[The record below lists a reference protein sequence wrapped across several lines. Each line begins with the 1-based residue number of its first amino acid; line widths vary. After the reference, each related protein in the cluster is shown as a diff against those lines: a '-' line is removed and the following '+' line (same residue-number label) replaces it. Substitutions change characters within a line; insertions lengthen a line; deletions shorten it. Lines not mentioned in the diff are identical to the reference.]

1 MPLFYQQN
9 INATTKMAI
18 WAIVEPLAFFESKL
32 EGRVEASKNSMHP
45 VKRTQ
50 HLAAKLLL
58 QEMLPEVHINSIE
71 YAANGK
77 PYFVNESVH
86 FSVSH
91 CNGFAA
97 CVISEEGPVGID
109 IELIQDRIKKVAPK
123 FLHHSELEK
132 INTLN
137 EEAQLKEMS
146 FVWAAK
152 EAMYKMNEKLGID
165 FSAHLRIEGLT
176 NNRNGIMSGSILS
189 EATAL
194 DVQIHYE
201 LRENFVWAVS
211 LI

>member
-18 WAIVEPLAFFESKL
+18 WAIEEPLAFFESKL
-32 EGRVEASKNSMHP
+32 QGRVEDGKTIMHP

-50 HLAAKLLL
+50 HLAARLLL
-58 QEMLPEVHINSIE
+58 QTMLPALDVNSIQ

-77 PYFVNESVH
+77 PYFENANIH
-86 FSVSH
+86 FSISH
-91 CNGFAA
+91 CNGYAA
-97 CVISEEGPVGID
+97 CAISEEGPVGID
-109 IELIQDRIKKVAPK
+109 IELIHERIKKIAPK
-123 FLHHSELEK
+123 FLHKSELEK

-152 EAMYKMNEKLGID
+152 EAMYKMNEKLGIN
-165 FSAHLRIEGLT
+165 FSEHLRIEGLT
-176 NNRNGIMSGSILS
+176 NNTKAMMSASILS
-189 EATAL
+189 EAAAL

>member
-18 WAIVEPLAFFESKL
+18 WAIEEPLAFFESKL
-32 EGRVEASKNSMHP
+32 QGRVEDGKTIMHP

-50 HLAAKLLL
+50 HLAARLLL
-58 QEMLPEVHINSIE
+58 QTMLPALDINSIE

-77 PYFVNESVH
+77 PYFENANIH
-86 FSVSH
+86 FSISH
-91 CNGFAA
+91 CNGYAA
-97 CVISEEGPVGID
+97 CAISEEGPVGID
-109 IELIQDRIKKVAPK
+109 IELIHERIKKVAPK
-123 FLHHSELEK
+123 FLHKSELEK

-152 EAMYKMNEKLGID
+152 EAMYKMNEKLGIN
-165 FSAHLRIEGLT
+165 FSEHLRIEGLT
-176 NNRNGIMSGSILS
+176 NNTKAMMSASILS
-189 EATAL
+189 EAAAL
-194 DVQIHYE
+194 DVHIHYE

>member
-18 WAIVEPLAFFESKL
+18 WAIEEPLAFFESKL
-32 EGRVEASKNSMHP
+32 QGRVEDGKTIMHP

-50 HLAAKLLL
+50 HLAARLLL
-58 QEMLPEVHINSIE
+58 QEMLPALDINSIE

-77 PYFVNESVH
+77 PYFENANIH
-86 FSVSH
+86 FSISH
-91 CNGFAA
+91 CNGYAA
-97 CVISEEGPVGID
+97 CAISEEGPVGID
-109 IELIQDRIKKVAPK
+109 IELIHERIKKVAPN
-123 FLHHSELEK
+123 FLHKSELEK

-152 EAMYKMNEKLGID
+152 EAMYKMNEKLGIN
-165 FSAHLRIEGLT
+165 FSEHLRIEGLT
-176 NNRNGIMSGSILS
+176 NNTKAMMFASILS
-189 EATAL
+189 EAAAL

>member
-18 WAIVEPLAFFESKL
+18 WAIEEPLAFFESKL
-32 EGRVEASKNSMHP
+32 QGRVEASKNIMHP

-50 HLAAKLLL
+50 HLAARLLL
-58 QEMLPEVHINSIE
+58 QEMQPEVDVNSIE

-77 PYFVNESVH
+77 PYLVNESVH

-123 FLHHSELEK
+123 FLHNSELEK

-152 EAMYKMNEKLGID
+152 EAMYKMNEKLGLD
-165 FSAHLRIEGLT
+165 FSEHLRVEGLT
-176 NNRNGIMSGSILS
+176 NNTNGMMSGSILS
-189 EATAL
+189 EAAAL
-194 DVQIHYE
+194 DVEIHYE

>member
-18 WAIVEPLAFFESKL
+18 WAIEESLAFFESKL
-32 EGRVEASKNSMHP
+32 EGRVEASKNIMHP

-50 HLAAKLLL
+50 HLAARLLL
-58 QEMLPEVHINSIE
+58 QEMQPEVDVNSIE

-77 PYFVNESVH
+77 PYLVNESVH

-152 EAMYKMNEKLGID
+152 EAMYKMNEKLGLD
-165 FSAHLRIEGLT
+165 FSEHLRVEGLT
-176 NNRNGIMSGSILS
+176 NNTNGMMSGSILS
-189 EATAL
+189 EAAAL
-194 DVQIHYE
+194 DVEIHYE

>member
-18 WAIVEPLAFFESKL
+18 WAIEEPLAFFESKL
-32 EGRVEASKNSMHP
+32 PNRVEASKNIMHP

-50 HLAAKLLL
+50 HLAARLLL
-58 QEMLPEVHINSIE
+58 QELLPEEDISNIE

-77 PYFVNESVH
+77 PYFVNASIH
-86 FSVSH
+86 FSISH
-91 CNGFAA
+91 CNGYAA
-97 CVISEEGPVGID
+97 CVISEEGSVGID
-109 IELIQDRIKKVAPK
+109 IELIQERIKKVAPK
-123 FLHHSELEK
+123 FLHIAEHEK
-132 INTLN
+132 INTL
-137 EEAQLKEMS
+137 EQEAQLKEMS

-176 NNRNGIMSGSILS
+176 NSTNGIMSGSILS

>member
-18 WAIVEPLAFFESKL
+18 WAIEEPLAFFESKL
-32 EGRVEASKNSMHP
+32 QGRVEASKNIMHP

-50 HLAAKLLL
+50 YLAGRLLL
-58 QEMLPEVHINSIE
+58 QTLLPALDVNSIQ

-77 PYFVNESVH
+77 PYFENANIH
-86 FSVSH
+86 FSISH
-91 CNGFAA
+91 CNGYAA
-97 CVISEEGPVGID
+97 CAISEEGPVGID
-109 IELIQDRIKKVAPK
+109 IELIHERIKKVAPK
-123 FLHHSELEK
+123 FLHTTELEK

-152 EAMYKMNEKLGID
+152 EAMYKMNEKLGVN
-165 FSAHLRIEGLT
+165 FSEHLRIEGLT
-176 NNRNGIMSGSILS
+176 NNTKAMMSASILS
-189 EATAL
+189 EAAAL

>member
-18 WAIVEPLAFFESKL
+18 WAIEEPLAFFESKL
-32 EGRVEASKNSMHP
+32 QGRVEDGKTIMHP

-50 HLAAKLLL
+50 HLAARLLL
-58 QEMLPEVHINSIE
+58 QTMLPALDINSIE

-77 PYFVNESVH
+77 PYFENANIH
-86 FSVSH
+86 FSISH
-91 CNGFAA
+91 CNGYAA
-97 CVISEEGPVGID
+97 CAISEEGPVGID
-109 IELIQDRIKKVAPK
+109 IELFHERIKKVAPK
-123 FLHHSELEK
+123 FLHKSELEK

-152 EAMYKMNEKLGID
+152 EAMYKMNEKLGIN
-165 FSAHLRIEGLT
+165 FSEHLRIEGLT
-176 NNRNGIMSGSILS
+176 NNTKAMMSASILS
-189 EATAL
+189 EAAAL
-194 DVQIHYE
+194 DVHIHYE

>member
-1 MPLFYQQN
+1 
-9 INATTKMAI
+9 MAI
-18 WAIVEPLAFFESKL
+18 WAIEEPLAFFESKL
-32 EGRVEASKNSMHP
+32 LGRVEAIKTIMHP
-45 VKRTQ
+45 LKRTQ
-50 HLAAKLLL
+50 HLAARLLL
-58 QEMLPEVHINSIE
+58 QELLPKSDLNSIQ

-86 FSVSH
+86 FSISH
-91 CNGFAA
+91 CNGYAA

-109 IELIQDRIKKVAPK
+109 IELIHERIKKVASK
-123 FLHHSELEK
+123 FLHIAELEN
-132 INTLN
+132 INTL
-137 EEAQLKEMS
+137 EQEAQLKEMS

-165 FSAHLRIEGLT
+165 FSADLRVEGLT
-176 NNRNGIMSGSILS
+176 NSTNGIMSGSILS

>member
-18 WAIVEPLAFFESKL
+18 WAIEEPLAFFESKL
-32 EGRVEASKNSMHP
+32 QGRVEASKNIMHP

-50 HLAAKLLL
+50 HLAGRLLL
-58 QEMLPEVHINSIE
+58 QTMLPALDVNSIQ

-77 PYFVNESVH
+77 PYFENANIH
-86 FSVSH
+86 FSISH
-91 CNGFAA
+91 CNGYAA
-97 CVISEEGPVGID
+97 CAISEEGPVGID
-109 IELIQDRIKKVAPK
+109 IELIHERIKKVAPK
-123 FLHHSELEK
+123 FLHTTELEK

-152 EAMYKMNEKLGID
+152 EAMYKMNEKLGVN
-165 FSAHLRIEGLT
+165 FSEHLRIEGLT
-176 NNRNGIMSGSILS
+176 NNTKAMMSASILS
-189 EATAL
+189 EAAAL

>member
-18 WAIVEPLAFFESKL
+18 WAIEEPLAFFESKL
-32 EGRVEASKNSMHP
+32 QGRVEASKNIMHP

-50 HLAAKLLL
+50 HLAARLLL
-58 QEMLPEVHINSIE
+58 QEMLPALDINRIE

-77 PYFVNESVH
+77 PYFENANIH
-86 FSVSH
+86 FSISH
-91 CNGFAA
+91 CNGYAA
-97 CVISEEGPVGID
+97 CAISEEGPVGID

-123 FLHHSELEK
+123 FLHNSELEK

-152 EAMYKMNEKLGID
+152 EAMYKMNEKLGIN
-165 FSAHLRIEGLT
+165 FSEHLRIEGLT
-176 NNRNGIMSGSILS
+176 NNTKAMISASILS
-189 EATAL
+189 EAAAL

>member
-1 MPLFYQQN
+1 
-9 INATTKMAI
+9 
-18 WAIVEPLAFFESKL
+18 
-32 EGRVEASKNSMHP
+32 MHP
-45 VKRTQ
+45 VKRIQ
-50 HLAAKLLL
+50 HLAARLLL
-58 QEMLPEVHINSIE
+58 QELLPEADLNNIQ

-86 FSVSH
+86 FSISH
-91 CNGFAA
+91 CNGYAA

-109 IELIQDRIKKVAPK
+109 IELIHERIKKVAPK
-123 FLHHSELEK
+123 FLHIAELEN
-132 INTLN
+132 INTL
-137 EEAQLKEMS
+137 EQEAQLKEMS

-165 FSAHLRIEGLT
+165 FSENLRVEGLT
-176 NNRNGIMSGSILS
+176 NHTSGMMSGSILS
-189 EATAL
+189 EAAAL

>member
-1 MPLFYQQN
+1 LFYQQN

-18 WAIVEPLAFFESKL
+18 WAIEEPLAFFESKL
-32 EGRVEASKNSMHP
+32 EGRVEASKTIMHP

-50 HLAAKLLL
+50 HLAARLLL
-58 QEMLPEVHINSIE
+58 QEMQPALHINSIE

-77 PYFVNESVH
+77 PYFVNGSIH
-86 FSVSH
+86 FSISH

-165 FSAHLRIEGLT
+165 FSEHLRVEGLT
-176 NNRNGIMSGSILS
+176 NNTNGMMSGSILS
-189 EATAL
+189 EAAAL
-194 DVQIHYE
+194 DVQIHYG
-201 LRENFVWAVS
+201 LRENFIWAVS

>member
-18 WAIVEPLAFFESKL
+18 WAIEEPLAFFESKL
-32 EGRVEASKNSMHP
+32 QGRVEASKNIMHP
-45 VKRTQ
+45 AKRTQ
-50 HLAAKLLL
+50 HLAGRLLL
-58 QEMLPEVHINSIE
+58 QTMLPALDVNSIQ

-77 PYFVNESVH
+77 PYFENANIH
-86 FSVSH
+86 FSISH
-91 CNGFAA
+91 CNGYAA
-97 CVISEEGPVGID
+97 CAISEEGPVGID
-109 IELIQDRIKKVAPK
+109 IELIHERIKKVAPK
-123 FLHHSELEK
+123 FLHITELEK

-152 EAMYKMNEKLGID
+152 EAMYKMNEKLGVN
-165 FSAHLRIEGLT
+165 FSEHLRIEGLT
-176 NNRNGIMSGSILS
+176 NNTKAMMSASILS
-189 EATAL
+189 EAAAL

>member
-18 WAIVEPLAFFESKL
+18 WAIEEPLAFFESKL
-32 EGRVEASKNSMHP
+32 EGSIEASKNINHP

-50 HLAAKLLL
+50 HLAARLLL
-58 QEMLPEVHINSIE
+58 QEMQPELDVNSIE

-86 FSVSH
+86 FSISH

-97 CVISEEGPVGID
+97 CVISKEGPVGID
-109 IELIQDRIKKVAPK
+109 IELIQERIKKVAPK

-137 EEAQLKEMS
+137 EETQLKEMS

-165 FSAHLRIEGLT
+165 FSEHLRVEGLANNT
-176 NNRNGIMSGSILS
+176 NGMMSGSILS
-189 EATAL
+189 EAAAL
-194 DVQIHYE
+194 DVQIHYA

>member
-18 WAIVEPLAFFESKL
+18 WAIEEPLEYFESKFL
-32 EGRVEASKNSMHP
+32 GRVEVSKNRMHP
-45 VKRTQ
+45 VKRIQ
-50 HLAAKLLL
+50 HLAARLLL
-58 QEMLPEVHINSIE
+58 QEMLPVIDMNSIQ

-77 PYFVNESVH
+77 PYFENESLY
-86 FSVSH
+86 FSLSH
-91 CNGFAA
+91 CNGYAA
-97 CVISEEGPVGID
+97 CAMSEEGPVGID
-109 IELIQDRIKKVAPK
+109 IELIHERIKKVAHK
-123 FLHHSELEK
+123 FLHCSELEK

-137 EEAQLKEMS
+137 EPAQLKEMS

-152 EAMYKMNEKLGID
+152 EAMYKMYEKLGID
-165 FSAHLRIEGLT
+165 FSEHLRIEHLS
-176 NNRNGIMSGSILS
+176 NNKIGIMAGSILS
-189 EATAL
+189 EASAL

>member
-18 WAIVEPLAFFESKL
+18 WAIEEPLVFFESKL
-32 EGRVEASKNSMHP
+32 LGRVETSKTILHS
-45 VKRTQ
+45 VRRTQ
-50 HLAAKLLL
+50 HLAARLLL
-58 QEMLPEVHINSIE
+58 QELLPEEDLNSIQ

-77 PYFVNESVH
+77 PYFENANNH
-86 FSVSH
+86 FSISH
-91 CNGFAA
+91 CNGYAA

-123 FLHHSELEK
+123 FLHKVEFEK
-132 INTLN
+132 INTLQ
-137 EEAQLKEMS
+137 EEAQIKEMS

-165 FSAHLRIEGLT
+165 FSEHLRIEGLT
-176 NNRNGIMSGSILS
+176 TNTNGIMSGSILS
-189 EATAL
+189 EASAL
-194 DVQIHYE
+194 DVEIHYA

>member
-1 MPLFYQQN
+1 MQ
-9 INATTKMAI
+9 
-18 WAIVEPLAFFESKL
+18 
-32 EGRVEASKNSMHP
+32 
-45 VKRTQ
+45 
-50 HLAAKLLL
+50 
-58 QEMLPEVHINSIE
+58 PELDVNSIE
-71 YAANGK
+71 YAVNGK

-123 FLHHSELEK
+123 FLHTTEFEK
-132 INTLN
+132 INTLKQ
-137 EEAQLKEMS
+137 EAQLKEMS

-165 FSAHLRIEGLT
+165 FSEHLRIEGLT
-176 NNRNGIMSGSILS
+176 NNTNGIMSGSILS

>member
-9 INATTKMAI
+9 INATSKMAI

-32 EGRVEASKNSMHP
+32 QGRVEASKNSMHP

-50 HLAAKLLL
+50 HLAARLLL

-77 PYFVNESVH
+77 PYFVNASIH

-152 EAMYKMNEKLGID
+152 EAMYKMNEKLGLD
-165 FSAHLRIEGLT
+165 FSQHLRVEGLT
-176 NNRNGIMSGSILS
+176 NNTNAIMSGSILS
-189 EATAL
+189 EASAL

>member
-18 WAIVEPLAFFESKL
+18 WAIEEPLAFFESKL
-32 EGRVEASKNSMHP
+32 QGRVEASKTIMHP

-50 HLAAKLLL
+50 HLAARLLL
-58 QEMLPEVHINSIE
+58 QELLPEGDINNIE

-77 PYFVNESVH
+77 PYFVNKSVH
-86 FSVSH
+86 FSISH

-109 IELIQDRIKKVAPK
+109 IELIHERIKKVAPK

-132 INTLN
+132 INILN
-137 EEAQLKEMS
+137 EKAQLKEMS

-152 EAMYKMNEKLGID
+152 EAMYKMNEKIGID
-165 FSAHLRIEGLT
+165 FSEHLRVEGLT
-176 NNRNGIMSGSILS
+176 NNTKGMMLASILS
-189 EATAL
+189 EAAAL

>member
-18 WAIVEPLAFFESKL
+18 WAIEEPLAFFESKL
-32 EGRVEASKNSMHP
+32 LGRVEASKAIMHP
-45 VKRTQ
+45 VNRTQ
-50 HLAAKLLL
+50 HLAARLLL
-58 QEMLPEVHINSIE
+58 QELLPEADLNNIQ

-77 PYFVNESVH
+77 PFFVNAKNH
-86 FSVSH
+86 FSISH
-91 CNGFAA
+91 CNGYAA

-109 IELIQDRIKKVAPK
+109 IELIHERIKKVAPK
-123 FLHHSELEK
+123 FLHIAELEN
-132 INTLN
+132 INTL
-137 EEAQLKEMS
+137 EQEAQIKEMS
-146 FVWAAK
+146 FIWTAK

-165 FSAHLRIEGLT
+165 FSADLRVEGLT
-176 NNRNGIMSGSILS
+176 NNTNGIMAGSILT

-194 DVQIHYE
+194 DVKIHYE

>member
-18 WAIVEPLAFFESKL
+18 WAIEEPLAFFESKL
-32 EGRVEASKNSMHP
+32 QGRVEDGKTIMHP

-50 HLAAKLLL
+50 HLAARLLL
-58 QEMLPEVHINSIE
+58 KEMLPALDINSIE

-77 PYFVNESVH
+77 PYFENANIH
-86 FSVSH
+86 FSISH
-91 CNGFAA
+91 CNGYAA
-97 CVISEEGPVGID
+97 CASSEEGPVGID
-109 IELIQDRIKKVAPK
+109 IELIHERIKKVAPK
-123 FLHHSELEK
+123 FLHKSELEK

-152 EAMYKMNEKLGID
+152 EAMYKMNEKLGIN
-165 FSAHLRIEGLT
+165 FSEHLRIEGLT
-176 NNRNGIMSGSILS
+176 NNTKAMMSASILS
-189 EATAL
+189 EAAAL

>member
-18 WAIVEPLAFFESKL
+18 WAIEEPLAFFESKL
-32 EGRVEASKNSMHP
+32 QGRVEASKNIMHP

-50 HLAAKLLL
+50 HLAARLLL
-58 QEMLPEVHINSIE
+58 QTMLPALDINSIE

-77 PYFVNESVH
+77 PYFENANIH
-86 FSVSH
+86 FSISH
-91 CNGFAA
+91 CNGYAA
-97 CVISEEGPVGID
+97 CAISEEGPVGID
-109 IELIQDRIKKVAPK
+109 IELIHERIKKIAPK
-123 FLHHSELEK
+123 FLHKSELEK

-152 EAMYKMNEKLGID
+152 EAMYKMNEKLGIN
-165 FSAHLRIEGLT
+165 FSEHLRIEGLT
-176 NNRNGIMSGSILS
+176 NNTKAIMSASILS
-189 EATAL
+189 EAAAL

>member
-18 WAIVEPLAFFESKL
+18 WAIEEPLAFFESKL
-32 EGRVEASKNSMHP
+32 DGRIEASKNIMHP

-50 HLAAKLLL
+50 HLAARLLL
-58 QEMLPEVHINSIE
+58 QEMQPEVDVNSIE
-71 YAANGK
+71 YAVNGK

-123 FLHHSELEK
+123 FLHTTEFEK
-132 INTLN
+132 INTLKQ
-137 EEAQLKEMS
+137 EAQLKEMS

-165 FSAHLRIEGLT
+165 FSEHLRIEGLT
-176 NNRNGIMSGSILS
+176 NNTNGIMSGSILS